1 MVDDGTAAILE
12 AVASGG
18 FYGRTLVVVASDNGG
33 SIDDGGN
40 NLPHRGGKRTMFEG
54 GVKVSERGECAHG
67 SLLTSSRAAFS
78 VGRSGRY
85 IGRHTS
91 VDIRLEESI
100 ARCHGWHSRHAPLPP
115 SGLCAI
121 NGRLL
126 GSCLRSLGTVLVAS
140 GVGRRL
146 QQQQQQQQQ

>member
-54 GVKVSERGECAHG
+54 GVKVSERGGCAHG

-78 VGRSGRY
+78 VGRSVGRVG
-85 IGRHTS
+85 IS
-91 VDIRLEESI
+91 VGIHRSI
-100 ARCHGWHSRHAPLPP
+100 YAWKRASHGVMDGTLVTRHSRL
-115 SGLCAI
+115 LVCAQ
-121 NGRLL
+121 
-126 GSCLRSLGTVLVAS
+126 SMVDC
-140 GVGRRL
+140 
-146 QQQQQQQQQ
+146 